1 MTSMDTPEHL
11 ASDSE
16 VKSIMYRKIES
27 EVVTRSA
34 PTTPR
39 LDRRPRVKSYLVGWA
54 QVVEEL
60 SWKLKSVSF
69 GFVVTNMYV

>member
-1 MTSMDTPEHL
+1 MTSLDTPEL
-11 ASDSE
+11 LGSDGA
-16 VKSIMYRKIES
+16 VKTLMYRKLES
-27 EVVTRSA
+27 DVVTRSA
-34 PTTPR
+34 PTTPS

-69 GFVVTNMYV
+69 GLL